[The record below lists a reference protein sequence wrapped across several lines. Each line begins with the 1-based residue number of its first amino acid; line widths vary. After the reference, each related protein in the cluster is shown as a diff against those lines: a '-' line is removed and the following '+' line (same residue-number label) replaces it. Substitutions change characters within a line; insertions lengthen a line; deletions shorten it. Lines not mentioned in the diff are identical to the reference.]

1 MILSRKTTRTA
12 AKCADTSTENSDI
25 DKRKLRLEKVT
36 KVLHIKSAKF
46 TAKFNHVFKSFS
58 YCSAFDAFTRYRGST
73 FSSIFTL

>member
-12 AKCADTSTENSDI
+12 AKCADTENSDI